1 MKIWPKFRAIGP
13 SIPSMFLDKRL
24 KDDEDYGVAQFK
36 YNEKCM
42 EWLNDKPKGSVVYV
56 SFGSM
61 VGLDEEQVQELACGL
76 KDSGSYFLWVVR
88 ASEENKLPKDFEKE
102 SKKSLVVTW
111 CSQLEVLAHEAIGC
125 FVTHCG
131 WNSTLEAMSLRV
143 PTIAIPQWSD
153 QRTNAKFIADVWM
166 TGIRVPI
173 DEKQIVR
180 QDKFKDCILEIMEGE
195 KGKEIKS
202 NVTQWKT
209 LAVGAFGEG
218 GSSQK
223 NIIEFVTS
231 LINVVH

>member
-1 MKIWPKFRAIGP
+1 
-13 SIPSMFLDKRL
+13 
-24 KDDEDYGVAQFK
+24 
-36 YNEKCM
+36 
-42 EWLNDKPKGSVVYV
+42 
-56 SFGSM
+56 
-61 VGLDEEQVQELACGL
+61 
-76 KDSGSYFLWVVR
+76 
-88 ASEENKLPKDFEKE
+88 
-102 SKKSLVVTW
+102 VTW

-131 WNSTLEAMSLRV
+131 WNSTLEALSLRV

-166 TGIRVPI
+166 TGITVPI